1 MGTEYI
7 STALLAAGLRSFFR
21 LAEEWCL
28 TEAEQL
34 ILIGSTSTSEL
45 SNWRQGE
52 IGSATSGTLERISY
66 LLGIYKAIHTLLPN
80 PAQANAWIRASNAAP
95 LFDGAS
101 ALDLMLNGR
110 LTNLHAV
117 RAFLD
122 GQLG

>member
-1 MGTEYI
+1 MGTEHT

-45 SNWRQGE
+45 SDWRQGK
-52 IGSATSGTLERISY
+52 IGSATNGTLERISY

-80 PAQANAWIRASNAAP
+80 PAQANAWIRAANTAS
-95 LFDGAS
+95 LFDGGS
-101 ALDLMLNGR
+101 ALDLMLNGKASD
-110 LTNLHAV
+110 LHAV

>member
-1 MGTEYI
+1 MGTEYT
-7 STALLAAGLRSFFR
+7 STTLLAAGLRAFFR
-21 LAEEWCL
+21 LAGEWRL

-34 ILIGSTSTSEL
+34 ILLGSTSMSEL
-45 SNWRQGE
+45 SNWRQGK

-80 PAQANAWIRASNAAP
+80 PAQANAWIRAANAAP

-110 LTNLHAV
+110 LTDLHAV